1 MKCSCLSLLYA
12 LKTNSQN
19 IPQPIQ
25 VSATASFEAKLA
37 PYAFTYKT
45 QLECSGSSGTVNAL
59 RLRLSRSVSGTKA
72 PRVALEPTCVLAV
85 PVAFPFK
92 VQQSAPTSLPVL
104 KRSASGRSVISTLEY
119 IE

>member
-59 RLRLSRSVSGTKA
+59 RLSRSVSGTKA
-72 PRVALEPTCVLAV
+72 PRAALEPTCVLAV